1 MDFKVIL
8 GIILAGIL
16 SNNIALLEFLGT
28 GAVLENERSTKKSLA
43 LGLGTTLVMILSTVA
58 TWPLNHY
65 LLEKVPYLQT
75 MAFVL
80 VVLVIVELMHIV
92 GKRILDNYC
101 RADFV
106 KFAING
112 AVLGLCIESSEGVY
126 FTHGS
131 TFVTET
137 PYIEALIVAAAVGIG
152 FMLTMTLYAKI
163 KDVPVDEEAIPASF
177 RGLPIALLTAGMIVL
192 ALLALQ
198 FKF

>member
-1 MDFKVIL
+1 MEFKAIL

-28 GAVLENERSTKKSLA
+28 GAVLENERSTKKSLT

-80 VVLVIVELMHIV
+80 VVLVIVEILHLI

-112 AVLGLCIESSEGVY
+112 AVLGLCIHNVHHSY
-126 FTHGS
+126 L
-131 TFVTET
+131 
-137 PYIEALIVAAAVGIG
+137 EAVITAAGIGIG
-152 FMLTMTLYAKI
+152 FMLTMTLFAKI
-163 KDVPVDEEAIPASF
+163 KDVPVDEDAIPASF